1 VLWVVRAPAA
11 GGLVILL
18 LPSGFMPTDE
28 AACCG
33 TQHAMMRGIVTGY
46 AADDG
51 SLDASLGQRW
61 GRHRRYHRSKAK
73 RAE

>member
-1 VLWVVRAPAA
+1 
-11 GGLVILL
+11 LL
-18 LPSGFMPTDE
+18 LLFGFVAADE

-33 TQHAMMRGIVTGY
+33 TQHAMMCGIVTGY

-61 GRHRRYHRSKAK
+61 GWHRRYRRSKAK